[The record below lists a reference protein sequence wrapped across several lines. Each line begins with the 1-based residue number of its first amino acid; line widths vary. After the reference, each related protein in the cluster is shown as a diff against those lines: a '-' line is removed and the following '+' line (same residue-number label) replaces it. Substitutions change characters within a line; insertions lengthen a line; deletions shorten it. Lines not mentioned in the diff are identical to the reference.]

1 MSVPPNVVGNNGKQ
15 TESHAA
21 RRGRR
26 ASAALFWVLRV
37 GWGGKGATAASADAA
52 AEWRGRRV
60 RFHGRRRERE
70 E

>member
-1 MSVPPNVVGNNGKQ
+1 MLSETTGNRPRAMRRRHN
-15 TESHAA
+15 AA

-60 RFHGRRRERE
+60 RFHGRRPERE
-70 E
+70 V